1 MCITSVYKAFK
12 NEIGTKIGT
21 VPLAKKKI
29 QSSKETKTLVSLKI
43 KGAIF
48 VIKQYQY
55 VSV

>member
-43 KGAIF
+43 KGGIF